1 MKRSKAPAHLK
12 ANTKKWYVSVL
23 EEYEL
28 EPHHIK
34 ILTLAAEAWDRC
46 QEARETI
53 EQVGAYYEDR
63 FGCPKAHPAV
73 AVERDSRIAFARLIR
88 ELALDIEPPRA
99 PGRPPGL
106 Y

>member
-1 MKRSKAPAHLK
+1 VAGPKAPAHLK
-12 ANTKKWYVSVL
+12 ANTKKWWLSVL
-23 EEYEL
+23 DEYEL
-28 EPHHIK
+28 EGHHIK

-53 EQVGAYYEDR
+53 LAQGAYFNDR
-63 FGCPKAHPAV
+63 FDCPKAHPAI

-88 ELALDIEPPRA
+88 ELCLDIEA
-99 PGRPPGL
+99 PKSAGRPPGL